1 MCRGAVRQGSR
12 MGVVLGFHLAVALVS
27 ASGGCRRR
35 GSEGERGGLNLGGVR
50 LIRDGLDAVLGER
63 LGDRLRLCSV
73 RGLCDVINDGCGH
86 SRGDQRV
93 LVGCLRRGAEGRD
106 FGGRGGRRYVG
117 ELLGL
122 VGCGGN
128 SAASDAAASVSGTVN
143 CSGATSFQ
151 TLVESAAHKFEDKY
165 PDVTIAIT
173 GGGSGQGL
181 SDVKDGK
188 AQIGRSD
195 VFAEEKID
203 AADAAKLEDHTVCV
217 VGMGPVVNSNVDVDD
232 LTTEQLKGIFTGAIT
247 DWSEVGGTAGKIQ
260 VIERKAGSGT
270 RATFEAAVLA
280 GDKAPESFAP
290 VAEED
295 SSGTVVEKIQQTEGA
310 ISYLAFSY
318 YDDTKF
324 RALKV
329 DGVEPCAENVCS
341 GEFNIWA
348 YEHMYSAKDADEA
361 TKAFLDFMM
370 SDEVQ
375 GSLVEEEGFI
385 PVSDMKVAKDAKGN
399 VSSK

>member
-1 MCRGAVRQGSR
+1 MSKLDSMSRRQFLGAFG
-12 MGVVLGFHLAVALVS
+12 AATVAM
-27 ASGGCRRR
+27 AG
-35 GSEGERGGLNLGGVR
+35 
-50 LIRDGLDAVLGER
+50 
-63 LGDRLRLCSV
+63 
-73 RGLCDVINDGCGH
+73 
-86 SRGDQRV
+86 
-93 LVGCLRRGAEGRD
+93 
-106 FGGRGGRRYVG
+106 
-117 ELLGL
+117 LGL

-128 SAASDAAASVSGTVN
+128 SASTDAASSASDAAASVSGTVN

-188 AQIGRSD
+188 AQVGRSD
-195 VFAEEKID
+195 VFAEEKLD
-203 AADAAKLEDHTVCV
+203 AADAEKLEDHTVCI
-217 VGMGPVVNSNVDVDD
+217 VGMGPVVNSSVDVDD

-280 GDKAPESFAP
+280 GDKDPESFAP

-329 DGVEPCAENVCS
+329 DGVEPTAENVCS
-341 GEFNIWA
+341 GKFNIWA
-348 YEHMYSAKDADEA
+348 YEHMYTATDADDA

-370 SDEVQ
+370 SDDVQ

-385 PVSDMKVAKDAKGN
+385 PASDMKVAKDAKGN

>member
-1 MCRGAVRQGSR
+1 MSKLDSMSRRQFLGAFG
-12 MGVVLGFHLAVALVS
+12 AATVAM
-27 ASGGCRRR
+27 A
-35 GSEGERGGLNLGGVR
+35 GLR
-50 LIRDGLDAVLGER
+50 
-63 LGDRLRLCSV
+63 
-73 RGLCDVINDGCGH
+73 
-86 SRGDQRV
+86 
-93 LVGCLRRGAEGRD
+93 
-106 FGGRGGRRYVG
+106 
-117 ELLGL
+117 L

-128 SAASDAAASVSGTVN
+128 SASTDAASSASDAAASVSGTVN

-195 VFAEEKID
+195 VFAEEKLD
-203 AADAAKLEDHTVCV
+203 AADAAKHEDHTVCV
-217 VGMGPVVNSNVDVDD
+217 VGMGPVVNSSVDVDD

-290 VAEED
+290 VAKED
-295 SSGTVVEKIQQTEGA
+295 SSGTVVEKIQQTEVA
-310 ISYLAFSY
+310 ISYLVFSY

-329 DGVEPCAENVCS
+329 DGVEPTAENVCS
-341 GEFNIWA
+341 GKFNIWA
-348 YEHMYSAKDADEA
+348 YEHMYTAKDADDA

-370 SDEVQ
+370 SDDVQ

-385 PVSDMKVAKDAKGN
+385 PASDMKVAKDAKGN

>member
-1 MCRGAVRQGSR
+1 MSKLDSLSRRQF
-12 MGVVLGFHLAVALVS
+12 VAGFGGTLAAVA
-27 ASGGCRRR
+27 G
-35 GSEGERGGLNLGGVR
+35 
-50 LIRDGLDAVLGER
+50 
-63 LGDRLRLCSV
+63 
-73 RGLCDVINDGCGH
+73 
-86 SRGDQRV
+86 
-93 LVGCLRRGAEGRD
+93 
-106 FGGRGGRRYVG
+106 
-117 ELLGL
+117 LGL
-122 VGCGGN
+122 VGCGGSGN
-128 SAASDAAASVSGTVN
+128 SESGSDAASVSGTVN

-151 TLVESAAHKFEDKY
+151 KLVESAATKFEDAY
-165 PDVTIAIT
+165 PDVTVAIT

-195 VFAEEKID
+195 VFAEEKLE
-203 AADAAKLEDHTVCV
+203 AADAAKLTDNTVAV
-217 VGMGPVVNSNVDVDD
+217 VGMGPIVNSSVDVDG

-280 GDKAPESFAP
+280 GEKAPDTFAP

-295 SSGTVVEKIQQTEGA
+295 SSGTVVEKIQATEGS

-318 YDDTKF
+318 FDDTKF
-324 RALKV
+324 KALKV
-329 DGVEPCAENVCS
+329 DGVEPTAENVCS
-341 GEFNIWA
+341 GDFNIWA
-348 YEHMYSAKDADEA
+348 YEHMYTAADADEA
-361 TKAFLDFMM
+361 TQAFIDFML

-385 PVSDMKVAKDAKGN
+385 PVSDMKVSKDADGK

>member
-1 MCRGAVRQGSR
+1 MDMSRRQF
-12 MGVVLGFHLAVALVS
+12 L
-27 ASGGCRRR
+27 
-35 GSEGERGGLNLGGVR
+35 GGLAGG
-50 LIRDGLDAVLGER
+50 LAAFAG
-63 LGDRLRLCSV
+63 
-73 RGLCDVINDGCGH
+73 
-86 SRGDQRV
+86 
-93 LVGCLRRGAEGRD
+93 
-106 FGGRGGRRYVG
+106 
-117 ELLGL
+117 LGL
-122 VGCGGN
+122 VGCGGSG
-128 SAASDAAASVSGTVN
+128 SASTAAVSTEAAADLSGSVT

-151 TLVESAAHKFEDKY
+151 PLVEDAANAFMDANAN
-165 PDVTIAIT
+165 VTITIS

-195 VFAEEKID
+195 IFAEEKLD
-203 AADAAKLEDHTVCV
+203 AADAEKLEDHTVCV
-217 VGMGPVVNSNVDVDD
+217 VGMGPVVNSSVDVDD

-280 GDKAPESFAP
+280 GEKAPESFAP

-329 DGVEPCAENVCS
+329 DGVEPTAENVCS
-341 GEFNIWA
+341 GKFNIWA
-348 YEHMYSAKDADEA
+348 YEHMYTAKDADEA

-375 GSLVEEEGFI
+375 GRLVEEEGFI
-385 PVSDMKVAKDAKGN
+385 PASDMKVAKDAKGN

>member
-1 MCRGAVRQGSR
+1 MSRRQFLGAFG
-12 MGVVLGFHLAVALVS
+12 AATVAM
-27 ASGGCRRR
+27 AG
-35 GSEGERGGLNLGGVR
+35 
-50 LIRDGLDAVLGER
+50 
-63 LGDRLRLCSV
+63 
-73 RGLCDVINDGCGH
+73 
-86 SRGDQRV
+86 
-93 LVGCLRRGAEGRD
+93 
-106 FGGRGGRRYVG
+106 
-117 ELLGL
+117 LGL

-203 AADAAKLEDHTVCV
+203 AVDAAKLEDHTVCV

-329 DGVEPCAENVCS
+329 EGVERCAENDGD
-341 GEFNIWA
+341 GEFNSWA
-348 YEHMYSAKDADEA
+348 YEQMYTGKDADEA
-361 TKAFLDFMM
+361 TKAFID
-370 SDEVQ
+370 
-375 GSLVEEEGFI
+375 
-385 PVSDMKVAKDAKGN
+385 
-399 VSSK
+399 

>member
-1 MCRGAVRQGSR
+1 MSKGMSRRQF
-12 MGVVLGFHLAVALVS
+12 LGL
-27 ASGGCRRR
+27 SGGLAAFA
-35 GSEGERGGLNLGGVR
+35 G
-50 LIRDGLDAVLGER
+50 
-63 LGDRLRLCSV
+63 
-73 RGLCDVINDGCGH
+73 
-86 SRGDQRV
+86 
-93 LVGCLRRGAEGRD
+93 
-106 FGGRGGRRYVG
+106 
-117 ELLGL
+117 LGL
-122 VGCGGN
+122 AGCGGSGSASTADAAS
-128 SAASDAAASVSGTVN
+128 SAAADLSGSIT

-151 TLVESAAHKFEDKY
+151 PLVEDAANAFMDANAN
-165 PDVTIAIT
+165 VTITIS

-348 YEHMYSAKDADEA
+348 YEHMYTAADADAA

-370 SDEVQ
+370 SEEVQ
-375 GSLVEEEGFI
+375 VEEEGFI

>member
-1 MCRGAVRQGSR
+1 MLENQMSRRQFLSFAGAAAA
-12 MGVVLGFHLAVALVS
+12 AVA
-27 ASGGCRRR
+27 G
-35 GSEGERGGLNLGGVR
+35 
-50 LIRDGLDAVLGER
+50 
-63 LGDRLRLCSV
+63 
-73 RGLCDVINDGCGH
+73 
-86 SRGDQRV
+86 
-93 LVGCLRRGAEGRD
+93 
-106 FGGRGGRRYVG
+106 
-117 ELLGL
+117 LGL
-122 VGCGGN
+122 VGCGGT
-128 SAASDAAASVSGTVN
+128 SAGTEATAGDALSGTVN

-151 TLVESAAHKFEDKY
+151 KLVEAAATNFMDAN

-348 YEHMYSAKDADEA
+348 YEHMYTAADADAA

>member
-1 MCRGAVRQGSR
+1 MLENQMSRRQFFSFAGAAAAA
-12 MGVVLGFHLAVALVS
+12 VVG
-27 ASGGCRRR
+27 
-35 GSEGERGGLNLGGVR
+35 
-50 LIRDGLDAVLGER
+50 
-63 LGDRLRLCSV
+63 
-73 RGLCDVINDGCGH
+73 
-86 SRGDQRV
+86 
-93 LVGCLRRGAEGRD
+93 
-106 FGGRGGRRYVG
+106 
-117 ELLGL
+117 LGL
-122 VGCGGN
+122 VGCGGT
-128 SAASDAAASVSGTVN
+128 SAGTDAAAGDALSGTVN

-151 TLVESAAHKFEDKY
+151 KLVEAAATNFMDAN

-324 RALKV
+324 KALKV
-329 DGVEPCAENVCS
+329 DGVDPTKANVES
-341 GEFNIWA
+341 GKFNIWA
-348 YEHMYSAKDADEA
+348 YEHMYTAADADAA
-361 TKAFLDFMM
+361 TKAFVEYMLGD
-370 SDEVQ
+370 DVQ
-375 GSLVEEEGFI
+375 GSLVEKEGFI
-385 PVSDMKVAKDAKGN
+385 PMSGMKVQKDASGN
-399 VSSK
+399 VTSK

>member
-1 MCRGAVRQGSR
+1 MSKLDSLSRRQF
-12 MGVVLGFHLAVALVS
+12 VAGFGGTLAAVA
-27 ASGGCRRR
+27 G
-35 GSEGERGGLNLGGVR
+35 
-50 LIRDGLDAVLGER
+50 
-63 LGDRLRLCSV
+63 
-73 RGLCDVINDGCGH
+73 
-86 SRGDQRV
+86 
-93 LVGCLRRGAEGRD
+93 
-106 FGGRGGRRYVG
+106 
-117 ELLGL
+117 LGL
-122 VGCGGN
+122 VGCGG
-128 SAASDAAASVSGTVN
+128 SGSSEPGSDAASVSGTVN

-151 TLVESAAHKFEDKY
+151 KLVESAATKFEDAY
-165 PDVTIAIT
+165 PDVTVAIT

-195 VFAEEKID
+195 VFAEEKLE
-203 AADAAKLEDHTVCV
+203 AADVAKLVDNTVAV
-217 VGMGPVVNSNVDVDD
+217 VGMGPIVNSSVDVDG
-232 LTTEQLKGIFTGAIT
+232 LTTEQLKGIFTGSIT

-280 GDKAPESFAP
+280 GEKAPDDFAP

-295 SSGTVVEKIQQTEGA
+295 SSGTVVEKIQATDGA

-318 YDDTKF
+318 FDDTKF
-324 RALKV
+324 KALKV
-329 DGVEPCAENVCS
+329 DGVEPKAQNVAS
-341 GEFNIWA
+341 GKFNIWA
-348 YEHMYSAKDADEA
+348 YEHMYTAADADEA
-361 TKAFLDFMM
+361 TQAFIDFML

-385 PVSDMKVAKDAKGN
+385 PVSDMKVSKDADGK